1 MVTASKVM
9 LLVGATNWKSRR
21 CTQELTI
28 PLTTNLSLRSD
39 LWKCFAFIIVLDKNN
54 KGGSLILQGTRGER
68 TDESSALYL
77 LFLSKAPPALPSHTY
92 QIKHFGAVK
101 HSVLLYAFISNDV
114 FAFLWL
120 SPPRRVFPH
129 CSKEPGSPGESPIA
143 TDQKHVASNSWE
155 EQSNWDPKKQERWA
169 TKIAPNS
176 FPCGTHAELSAVE
189 KLLNRGAWKTGVR
202 RMASA
207 YLESMSS
214 GGFIK
219 QVWPTHAIM

>member
-1 MVTASKVM
+1 MVTAFKVM

-28 PLTTNLSLRSD
+28 PLTTNLSLRSY

-54 KGGSLILQGTRGER
+54 KGGHWFCKVPEGKER
-68 TDESSALYL
+68 MKVLPYAIC
-77 LFLSKAPPALPSHTY
+77 FLSKAPPTLPSHSY

-101 HSVLLYAFISNDV
+101 HSVLLYVFISNDV
-114 FAFLWL
+114 LAFLWL

-143 TDQKHVASNSWE
+143 TDQKHVASNSRE
-155 EQSNWDPKKQERWA
+155 EQSNRDPKKQERWA

-176 FPCGTHAELSAVE
+176 FLCGTHAELTAVE
-189 KLLNRGAWKTGVR
+189 KLLNRGA
-202 RMASA
+202 
-207 YLESMSS
+207 
-214 GGFIK
+214 
-219 QVWPTHAIM
+219 